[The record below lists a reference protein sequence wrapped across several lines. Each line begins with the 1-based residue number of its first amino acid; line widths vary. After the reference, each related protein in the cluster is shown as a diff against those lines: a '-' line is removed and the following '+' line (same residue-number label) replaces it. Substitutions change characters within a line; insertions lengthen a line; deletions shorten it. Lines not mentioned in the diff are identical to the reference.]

1 MKAPVTAGLKAFG
14 GALGTMLSNT
24 PFGKMASALFGDNN
38 PLAQI
43 AGMFTGSSS
52 SGGSSGGA
60 GASGGGTFNGEYS
73 EVPKSGSAAD
83 AMVKAIDCPV
93 TSGWGWREHPVYGDR
108 RFHCG
113 MDFGAPEG
121 TKLPAIVDGK
131 IVKNRP
137 ESLGDGYGNSVI
149 FQDKNGNY
157 HFYAHC
163 SQLLAKEGDNVK
175 AGDII
180 AVSGN
185 TGTGTGA
192 HLHYGIY
199 DKSSNLDALY
209 GEQGCIN
216 NTEYMIDGLSSASV
230 DNSAGKGKGRKKI
243 DKLRTRPANTNSGW
257 MDDPTGK
264 NAIETIGNLVME
276 SQNSSDS
283 VSTKDDGL
291 NIAARGK
298 YGKGYVSDLQ
308 EKLMKNRYVDILNKI
323 ARGGTLHRGMSST
336 NNSTFPGIPI
346 MPKKPTL
353 KQKNAHKNKT
363 IQNPFANIFDN
374 IKKSTGDFFNNIFKT
389 NKKKTEDTPPVAPVE
404 ETETKT
410 DDTKVTNRTKY
421 DFDNMTLDEMKAAY
435 ETIDSSVVSENNIP
449 DWDNDNLS
457 VIRSKMKAVF
467 KNINNTITAKE
478 EDKPEEK
485 KPETNNNS
493 LGISKEAAKD
503 IKDKAN
509 KLVSGITGVTKKD
522 KDTKKKE
529 EEKIDYTT
537 TEKAPNGKTY
547 EENDIKYLMNNGYTK
562 EDAIKFLATHEK
574 YTKKEEKTSTGAVS
588 NKSATEKKEIT
599 NPSDN
604 ISIQMLEAQN
614 RTNELLSAILQAITN
629 NTTDSTTT
637 QKTNESTVK
646 DNKIKHLKEKFNDA
660 KTTIGMILSP
670 SQVGLGREFSGGS
683 TSSSASKIIPALN
696 ALTTM

>member
-1 MKAPVTAGLKAFG
+1 
-14 GALGTMLSNT
+14 
-24 PFGKMASALFGDNN
+24 
-38 PLAQI
+38 
-43 AGMFTGSSS
+43 
-52 SGGSSGGA
+52 
-60 GASGGGTFNGEYS
+60 
-73 EVPKSGSAAD
+73 
-83 AMVKAIDCPV
+83 
-93 TSGWGWREHPVYGDR
+93 
-108 RFHCG
+108 
-113 MDFGAPEG
+113 
-121 TKLPAIVDGK
+121 
-131 IVKNRP
+131 
-137 ESLGDGYGNSVI
+137 
-149 FQDKNGNY
+149 
-157 HFYAHC
+157 
-163 SQLLAKEGDNVK
+163 
-175 AGDII
+175 
-180 AVSGN
+180 
-185 TGTGTGA
+185 
-192 HLHYGIY
+192 
-199 DKSSNLDALY
+199 
-209 GEQGCIN
+209 
-216 NTEYMIDGLSSASV
+216 
-230 DNSAGKGKGRKKI
+230 
-243 DKLRTRPANTNSGW
+243 

-298 YGKGYVSDLQ
+298 YGKGYISDLQ

-323 ARGGTLHRGMSST
+323 ARGGTLHRGTSSM

-346 MPKKPTL
+346 MPKKPTS

-389 NKKKTEDTPPVAPVE
+389 NKKKTEDATPVAPVE
-404 ETETKT
+404 ETEAKT

-509 KLVSGITGVTKKD
+509 KLVSGVTGVTKKD
-522 KDTKKKE
+522 ENTKKKE